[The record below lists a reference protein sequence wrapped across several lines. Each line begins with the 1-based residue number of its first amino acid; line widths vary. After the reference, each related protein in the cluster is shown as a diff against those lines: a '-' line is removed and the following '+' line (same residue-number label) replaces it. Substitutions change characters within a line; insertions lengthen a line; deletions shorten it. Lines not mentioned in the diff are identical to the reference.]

1 MKLCES
7 YISLKRCPKK
17 LFGKSEKKIKGTM
30 YNANFIKALAISWI
44 NTLGIMETTA
54 QLEKKLHLFFI
65 TILGSTKVTNSYRFP
80 PSKGSSD
87 GWSRSFLLLPLSHF
101 VSRALSTF
109 LLKLGQISAQCFLLS
124 LYTILNQSLISTIQK
139 VRCTIGL
146 WSKHSTGKQFK
157 ESTKWKKMKDVN
169 VYEEWLCSRF
179 ITKKKRA
186 IYLWTT
192 DKASGVSQV
201 PRSIQSCSL
210 HFGIFLSNTGFDH
223 SSFFQDSCHN
233 KSVSLAQVL
242 QKNQRN
248 TSLIS
253 KRRQQMCGHQ
263 AIKNVWLSPN
273 RLELDQRVDALN

>member
-1 MKLCES
+1 
-7 YISLKRCPKK
+7 
-17 LFGKSEKKIKGTM
+17 
-30 YNANFIKALAISWI
+30 
-44 NTLGIMETTA
+44 METTA

-87 GWSRSFLLLPLSHF
+87 GWSHSFLLLPLSHF

-124 LYTILNQSLISTIQK
+124 LYTILNQSLISVIQK

-157 ESTKWKKMKDVN
+157 GSTKWKKKWKMLSFMKNHCVQG
-169 VYEEWLCSRF
+169 LLR
-179 ITKKKRA
+179 KKNRA

-201 PRSIQSCSL
+201 PRSIQSSSL

-253 KRRQQMCGHQ
+253 KRRQQMCDHQ

-273 RLELDQRVDALN
+273 RLEHDYNQCPKSLYLCSFV